1 VALVLLFVSYFL
13 HGREFF
19 ESMRHARWVETSAA
33 GLTMAGNYQRVLHA
47 LSGASPAFLIGLPFA
62 LVTYGVWRRA
72 RYFGN
77 TAPLLVA
84 GVCIGLGLA
93 APHYPGQGFLLV
105 AAPFLF
111 SFIGGVFADLLETR
125 SGAVVRAGLFG
136 LLGANALWNMVA
148 LSRL

>member
-1 VALVLLFVSYFL
+1 VLLLFASYFL
-13 HGREFF
+13 HGRIFL
-19 ESMRHARWVETSAA
+19 ESMGHARWIEATTV
-33 GLTMAGNYQRVLHA
+33 GLRMAGNYQRVLHA
-47 LSGASPAFLIGLPFA
+47 LSGVSPAFLLALPFT
-62 LVTYGVWRRA
+62 LVAYAVWRRA

-84 GVCIGLGLA
+84 GACLGLGLA

-111 SFIGGVFADLLETR
+111 SFVGGVFADLLET
-125 SGAVVRAGLFG
+125 SFGAVVRAGLFG
-136 LLGANALWNMVA
+136 LLGANALWNLVA